1 MWIPKDIEIK
11 NLMTHIDTKYEFQQN
26 IVTLFQGL
34 NLDDDEQESNGAGK
48 SVLIE
53 AVSYAILGSGLKK
66 TVDADLIRNGEKSAY
81 IRFELENSRNNSL
94 LVIEREINLRTTS
107 KLNIWLNGIDQ
118 KDKFATIPDG
128 NKLILDLIGIS
139 RKDLLNYYIISKEK
153 YISFYSSSDN
163 DKKEVIAR
171 FSKSDSIDGID
182 KLIKAKLNEF
192 DVEFKEFND
201 QIVSIDAT
209 IKVYNDQ
216 IEEEKNTDKEKLKSE
231 QILQYQDQIVK
242 NDYEI
247 FDKKH
252 NIEWLEDANI
262 ILNNQVKRYEKI
274 IGEYNRQVELLKK
287 VDYTK
292 ELGAIDFKE
301 AKIKKEETAK
311 KAEKTSLETELEES
325 KQTLRD
331 LETGLRG
338 LITCPKCT
346 HEFIPD
352 EEFDVE
358 DARESKPIYEEGINL
373 LQEGIND
380 LKLVLNG
387 FKAKYDALDKERE
400 VYRKKVKEFNN
411 QKAVIDLKIQ
421 RCRNNI
427 KSINDPIKGLLKN
440 YQTSITTYNT
450 AIENLKAN
458 NVKIQTLIDDL
469 KNQKIEDEIAKI
481 QTKIKE
487 LDVQRREIEEQIG
500 LKETEKFK
508 HEQWIYN
515 FEKKFK
521 SYLANKSVK
530 SIEGL
535 SNLMLKKMNSNL
547 QVQLEGYGLLKNGDL
562 REKIT
567 PYVLRDGFNEGSF
580 FKFSGGEK
588 GRLEIATITGI
599 QQLINMNS
607 NSGGLDLLYVDEI
620 LEGVDGRGI
629 QSIAKSAKKLN
640 KTICLITHVNIP
652 VETDYNVVTI
662 EKRNKISKII

>member
-1 MWIPKDIEIK
+1 MWIPKGIEIK
-11 NLMTHIDTKYEFQQN
+11 NLMTHIDTTYEFQQN

-118 KDKFATIPDG
+118 KDKFATVPDG

-182 KLIKAKLNEF
+182 KLIKAKLDEF
-192 DVEFKEFND
+192 DVELKEFND

-231 QILQYQDQIVK
+231 QILQYQDQIVR
-242 NDYEI
+242 NHHEI
-247 FDKKH
+247 SNKEFDVR
-252 NIEWLEDANI
+252 WLEDANV
-262 ILNNQVKRYEKI
+262 ILNNQVKRYDKI
-274 IGEYNRQVELLKK
+274 IGEYNRQIELLKK

-292 ELGAIDFKE
+292 ELSTIDLKE
-301 AKIKKEETAK
+301 TKIKKEETAK

-331 LETGLRG
+331 LETGLKG
-338 LITCPKCT
+338 LITCPKCN

-400 VYRKKVKEFNN
+400 VYRKKVKEFND
-411 QKAVIDLKIQ
+411 QKAAIDLKIQ

-458 NVKIQTLIDDL
+458 NVKIQALIDDL

-487 LDVQRREIEEQIG
+487 LDVQRRDIEEKIG

-530 SIEGL
+530 SINDQV
-535 SNLMLKKMNSNL
+535 NLVLNKMNSNL
-547 QVQLEGYGLLKNGDL
+547 RIQLEGYSILKNGDL

-567 PYVLRDGFNEGSF
+567 SYIYRDGFNEGSF
-580 FKFSGGEK
+580 FKFSGGER
-588 GRLEIATITGI
+588 GRIELSTIIAM
-599 QQLINMNS
+599 QNLINLN
-607 NSGGLDLLYVDEI
+607 NDNGGLDVLFIDEV
-620 LEGVDGRGI
+620 LESVDGKGI
-629 QSIAKSAKKLN
+629 QSIAKAAKKLN
-640 KTICLITHVNIP
+640 RNVNIITHVNISS
-652 VETDYNVVTI
+652 EREYNVVTI
-662 EKRNKISKII
+662 EKKNGVSKII